1 MNARAPQPVMRLLG
15 RPLTYRAA
23 VRWALR
29 VPVVLVLVLVL
40 AYLGISWKYADGVTR
55 VTRDPL
61 KKIPAYVEPTHEDVS
76 FKSLDA
82 DALTLR
88 GWWFP
93 APTTATKAVVMVHG
107 KDQNRID
114 SSFDPGRIARALL
127 ADGWSVLLFE
137 MRGHGQSDGLR
148 WGLGEYEPADIL
160 AAIDFAAMKT
170 GQSRSRIATIG
181 ESMGGGSVL
190 MTVGRDPS
198 IGPVVTDSAYASA
211 PTVVNEVGP
220 RYSGL
225 PAFFTPGLMLMSRL
239 VYGIDIGSVVPA
251 DVVRAHPERAFFFI
265 ECTDDHT
272 VALHHGLDLKAASAN
287 PNTQLW
293 VVKDCGHVKAFIMHP
308 QEWTDRV
315 LAFLDRQ
322 LEDGQVR

>member
-1 MNARAPQPVMRLLG
+1 MRPLE

-23 VRWALR
+23 VRWPLR
-29 VPVVLVLVLVL
+29 VPLVLVLVIIVG
-40 AYLGISWKYADGVTR
+40 YLGISWKYADGVTR

-61 KKIPAYVEPTHEDVS
+61 KKSPAYVEATHEDVS
-76 FKSLDA
+76 FKSLDS

-93 APTTATKAVVMVHG
+93 APRGSTKAVVMVHG

-114 SSFDPGRIARALL
+114 SSFDPGRISRALL

-137 MRGHGQSDGLR
+137 MRGHGESDGLR

-160 AAIDFAAMKT
+160 AAIDFAAKKT
-170 GQSRSRIATIG
+170 GQPRSRVATIG

-211 PTVVNEVGP
+211 PRVVDEVGP
-220 RYSGL
+220 QYSGL
-225 PAFFTPGLMLMSRL
+225 PAFFTPGLVLMSRL
-239 VYGIDIGSVVPA
+239 IYGIDIGSVVPV

-265 ECTDDHT
+265 ECVDDHT

-293 VVKDCGHVKAFIMHP
+293 VVKDCGHVKAFITHP

-315 LAFLDRQ
+315 LAFLDGQ
-322 LEDGQVR
+322 LGNAQVTR

>member
-1 MNARAPQPVMRLLG
+1 MR
-15 RPLTYRAA
+15 RPLRT
-23 VRWALR
+23 L
-29 VPVVLVLVLVL
+29 VVLVLLV
-40 AYLGISWKYADGVTR
+40 AVGYLGISWKYADGVTR

-61 KKIPAYVEPTHEDVS
+61 KKTPAYVQATYEDVS
-76 FKSLDA
+76 FPSRDP
-82 DALTLR
+82 ALTLR

-93 APTTATKAVVMVHG
+93 APGIVPAVKAVVMVHG

-148 WGLGEYEPADIL
+148 WGLGQYEPADIL
-160 AAIDFAAMKT
+160 GAIDLVARKT
-170 GQSRSRIATIG
+170 GLPRSRIATIG

-211 PTVVNEVGP
+211 PVVVDEIGP
-220 RYSGL
+220 QYSGL
-225 PAFFTPGLMLMSRL
+225 PSFFTPGLVLMARV
-239 VYGIDIGSVVPA
+239 VYGIDIGSVVPT
-251 DVVRAHPERAFFFI
+251 DVVRAHPERPFFFI
-265 ECTDDHT
+265 QCADDHT
-272 VALHHGLDLKAASAN
+272 VALHHGLDLAAASAN
-287 PNTQLW
+287 PDTQLW
-293 VVKDCGHVKAFIMHP
+293 VVRDCGHVKAFITHP

-315 LAFLDRQ
+315 LAFLDRHIA
-322 LEDGQVR
+322 DGAASR

>member
-1 MNARAPQPVMRLLG
+1 MRRLG
-15 RPLTYRAA
+15 RPPTYRSG

-29 VPVVLVLVLVL
+29 TPVVLVLLV
-40 AYLGISWKYADGVTR
+40 AVGYLGISWKYADGVTR

-61 KKIPAYVEPTHEDVS
+61 KKTPAYVQATYEDVR
-76 FKSLDA
+76 FKSRDA
-82 DALTLR
+82 DLTLR

-93 APTTATKAVVMVHG
+93 APGVTAPSKAVVMVHG

-114 SSFDPGRIARALL
+114 SSFDPGRIGRALI

-148 WGLGEYEPADIL
+148 WGLGQYEPADIL
-160 AAIDFAAMKT
+160 GAIDLVAEKT
-170 GQSRSRIATIG
+170 KLPRSRIATIG

-190 MTVGRDPS
+190 MTVGADPS

-211 PTVVNEVGP
+211 STVVDEVGP
-220 RYSGL
+220 QYSGL
-225 PAFFTPGLMLMSRL
+225 PAFFTPGLVLMSRIL
-239 VYGIDIGSVVPA
+239 YGLDIGSVVPA

-265 ECTDDHT
+265 QCADDHT
-272 VALHHGLDLKAASAN
+272 VALHHGLDLAAASAN
-287 PNTQLW
+287 KDTQLW
-293 VVKDCGHVKAFIMHP
+293 IVKDCGHVKAFVTHP

-315 LAFLDRQ
+315 LAFRDR
-322 LEDGQVR
+322 EVAR

>member
-1 MNARAPQPVMRLLG
+1 MRCLDA
-15 RPLTYRAA
+15 PLTYRPSMWWTL
-23 VRWALR
+23 RAL
-29 VPVVLVLVLVL
+29 VVLVLVAVV

-61 KKIPAYVEPTHEDVS
+61 KKTPAYVQATYEDVAFQS
-76 FKSLDA
+76 RDG
-82 DALTLR
+82 LTLR

-93 APTTATKAVVMVHG
+93 APAATKAAVLVHG

-148 WGLGEYEPADIL
+148 WGLGQYEPNDIL
-160 AAIDFAAMKT
+160 AAIDLAAQKT
-170 GQSRSRIATIG
+170 GQPHDRVATIG

-211 PTVVNEVGP
+211 SRVVDEVAP
-220 RYSGL
+220 QYSGL
-225 PAFFTPGLMLMSRL
+225 PALFTPGLVLMSRL
-239 VYGIDIGSVVPA
+239 LYGLDIDSVVPV
-251 DVVRAHPERAFFFI
+251 DVVRAHPERPFFFI
-265 ECTDDHT
+265 QCEEDST
-272 VALHHGLDLKAASAN
+272 VAMHHGLDLKAASAN
-287 PNTQLW
+287 PDTQLW
-293 VVKDCGHVKAFIMHP
+293 LVKDCGHVKAFTTYP
-308 QEWTDRV
+308 GEWTRRM
-315 LAFLDRQ
+315 LAFLDA
-322 LEDGQVR
+322 QVK

>member
-1 MNARAPQPVMRLLG
+1 MR
-15 RPLTYRAA
+15 R
-23 VRWALR
+23 ALR
-29 VPVVLVLVLVL
+29 VPVVLVIVLLL

-61 KKIPAYVEPTHEDVS
+61 VKTPAYVQATYEDVS
-76 FKSLDA
+76 FKSRDG
-82 DALTLR
+82 LTLK

-93 APTTATKAVVMVHG
+93 APGATKAVVMVHG

-137 MRGHGQSDGLR
+137 MRGHGQSEGLR
-148 WGLGEYEPADIL
+148 WGLGEFEPNDIL
-160 AAIDFAAMKT
+160 GAIDLAAQKT
-170 GQSRSRIATIG
+170 NVPRGRVATIG

-198 IGPVVTDSAYASA
+198 IGPVVTDSAYASG
-211 PTVVNEVGP
+211 PVVVNEVGP
-220 RYSGL
+220 QYSGL
-225 PAFFTPGLMLMSRL
+225 PAFFTPGLVLMARV
-239 VYGIDIGSVVPA
+239 VYGIDIGSVVPT

-265 ECTDDHT
+265 QCVDDGT
-272 VALHHGLDLKAASAN
+272 VAMHHGLDLKAASAN

-293 VVKDCGHVKAFIMHP
+293 LVKDCGHVKAFITHP
-308 QEWTDRV
+308 QEWTTRV
-315 LAFLDRQ
+315 LAFLD
-322 LEDGQVR
+322 GQVK

>member
-1 MNARAPQPVMRLLG
+1 MRRLS
-15 RPLTYRAA
+15 RPLTYRSTM
-23 VRWALR
+23 RRALR
-29 VPVVLVLVLVL
+29 SVLVLVLLV
-40 AYLGISWKYADGVTR
+40 AVGYLGISWKYADGVTR

-61 KKIPAYVEPTHEDVS
+61 KKTPAYVQTNYADVS
-76 FKSLDA
+76 FKSRDG
-82 DALTLR
+82 LTLK

-93 APTTATKAVVMVHG
+93 APGAAPATKAAVMVHG

-137 MRGHGQSDGLR
+137 MRGHGQSEGLR
-148 WGLGEYEPADIL
+148 WGLGEYEPNDIL
-160 AAIDFAAMKT
+160 GAIDLAAERANVP
-170 GQSRSRIATIG
+170 RSRVATIG

-211 PTVVNEVGP
+211 PVVVDEVGP
-220 RYSGL
+220 QYSGL
-225 PAFFTPGLMLMSRL
+225 PAFFTPGLVLMSRI
-239 VYGIDIGSVVPA
+239 VYDIDIGSVVPT

-265 ECTDDHT
+265 QCVDDHT
-272 VALHHGLDLKAASAN
+272 VAMHHGVDLKAASAN
-287 PNTQLW
+287 PDTQLW
-293 VVKDCGHVKAFIMHP
+293 LVKDCGHVKAFITHP

-315 LAFLDRQ
+315 LAFLDKHIT
-322 LEDGQVR
+322 DGGVGR